1 MTTEEIKEMDVNI
14 LVSIINLKLRDFYS
28 NIDLLCEDMDINKKV
43 LIETLGKGN
52 YEYNNSL
59 NQFK

>member
-28 NIDLLCEDMDINKKV
+28 NLDLLCEDMNINKKV
-43 LIETLGKGN
+43 LIETLDKGN
-52 YEYNNSL
+52 YEYNDSL

>member
-28 NIDLLCEDMDINKKV
+28 NLDLLCEDMNIDKKI

-52 YEYNNSL
+52 YEYNNLL

>member
-14 LVSIINLKLRDFYS
+14 LVSIINLKLRDYYS
-28 NIDLLCEDMDINKKV
+28 NLDLLCEDMNIDKKV
-43 LIETLGKGN
+43 LIETLNKSG
-52 YEYNNSL
+52 YEYKNTL

>member
-1 MTTEEIKEMDVNI
+1 MNNEEIKDMDVNI

-28 NIDLLCEDMDINKKV
+28 NVNILCEDMNIDKELLIKK
-43 LIETLGKGN
+43 LNDGGYK
-52 YEYNNSL
+52 YENTL